1 MNEAGGVPLPPS
13 FTTRRINPWL
23 IVIVV
28 CVVLCCFCIGLIGL
42 LIAFGEPILNSLGLN
57 NLLPVLTPIP

>member
-1 MNEAGGVPLPPS
+1 MAEAPGVPLPPS
-13 FTTRRINPWL
+13 SASRRKNPWP
-23 IVIVV
+23 IVILV

-57 NLLPVLTPIP
+57 NLLPVLTPVP

>member
-1 MNEAGGVPLPPS
+1 MAEAAGVPLPPS
-13 FTTRRINPWL
+13 STSRGKNPWL

-28 CVVLCCFCIGLIGL
+28 CVVLCCFCVGLTGL
-42 LIAFGEPILNSLGLN
+42 LIAFAEPILNSLGLN